1 MEIQKYRL
9 KGRKAEDDGLQG
21 ERRRVIYS
29 ERERNSK
36 GRRAEEKE
44 SWLSESKQRFIKPGR
59 MKHEGHKEKG

>member
-44 SWLSESKQRFIKPGR
+44 S
-59 MKHEGHKEKG
+59 